1 MSTPGAIALSQ
12 RRHQQLRALALL
24 AGAAAG
30 MALPRTAVPATA
42 LALALAVGLRS
53 WHKP

>member
-1 MSTPGAIALSQ
+1 MTVGTATALPGRRALRSG
-12 RRHQQLRALALL
+12 LALL

-30 MALPRTAVPATA
+30 LAAPRTAVPATA